1 MRATGINLGG
11 AFFNPID
18 TTVAIKQFG
27 RRYEQI
33 KSPLI
38 TVNYDRS
45 RRRGYLE
52 KSAYYSLL
60 RFHLLRD
67 SQPGDVRS
75 VLKWIENLCA
85 PSHAIVVASF
95 PQCSRP
101 VSVTDVER

>member
-45 RRRGYLE
+45 RRRGYSTKICVLFATTV
-52 KSAYYSLL
+52 SPIT
-60 RFHLLRD
+60 RF
-67 SQPGDVRS
+67 
-75 VLKWIENLCA
+75 
-85 PSHAIVVASF
+85 
-95 PQCSRP
+95 
-101 VSVTDVER
+101 VTW